1 MRRMLLATT
10 MAVAAC
16 AGLLGCNPGTPKV
29 ETYDVAAPD
38 PLAEAKSILTNYSNG
53 MPPTSEVESYPDL
66 VKRVKEKDAAKGDI
80 LEKGL
85 NEIKANPASAKAK
98 ATELLKQL

>member
-1 MRRMLLATT
+1 MLLAAIL
-10 MAVAAC
+10 AVAAC
-16 AGLLGCNPGTPKV
+16 FGPVGCGSGTPKV
-29 ETYDVAAPD
+29 ETYNVPEPD
-38 PLAEAKSILTNYSNG
+38 PLVEARSILTNYSNG
-53 MPPTSEVESYPDL
+53 APVTSEMESFPDL

-85 NEIKANPASAKAK
+85 DEIKANPGSAKAK